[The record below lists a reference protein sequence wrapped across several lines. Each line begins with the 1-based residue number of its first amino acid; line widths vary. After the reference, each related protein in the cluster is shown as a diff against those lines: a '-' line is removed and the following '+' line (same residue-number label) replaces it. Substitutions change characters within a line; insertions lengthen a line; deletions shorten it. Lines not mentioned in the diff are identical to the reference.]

1 MKDERERL
9 TLLLKH
15 VHASSDYVTYFFR
28 QDSPKFLSFL
38 PLGDYVGD
46 HVDMDH
52 LDLSRY
58 STLSE
63 FCDSKGF
70 DLPAATGFT
79 VVTRDTINGGQ
90 VNPHFVVLL

>member
-1 MKDERERL
+1 MKNARERL

-15 VHASSDYVTYFFR
+15 VHALSDYVIYLFQ

-38 PLGDYVGD
+38 PLGDYVAD

-63 FCDSKGF
+63 FCDSKSF
-70 DLPAATGFT
+70 DLLAATGFT
-79 VVTRDTINGGQ
+79 VVTRHTSIRAK
-90 VNPHFVVLL
+90 